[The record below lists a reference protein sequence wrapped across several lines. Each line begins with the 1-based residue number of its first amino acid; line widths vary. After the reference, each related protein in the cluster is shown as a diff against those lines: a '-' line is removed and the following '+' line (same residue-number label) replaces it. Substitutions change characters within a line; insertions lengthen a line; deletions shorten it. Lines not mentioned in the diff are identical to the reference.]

1 MSLLVEESVSDL
13 FVEYFNSLWLES
25 NDSIEVSVIIPTY
38 NRFPL
43 NLLTLYSL
51 ERQSFDSGQFEVI
64 LIDDGSTDETFQ
76 ELTHYQAPFSYKYV
90 KCLTN
95 MGRAKVRNKGID
107 CARGNI
113 LIFLDAEMIVDS
125 NFIQLHVEEQQK
137 GEKAV
142 VTGAFHLKNVFTTFF
157 PSSIDVDP
165 YIASL
170 FMKDKHL
177 ANSYKAFTK
186 NKAEGMAGTKP
197 YCFFNREDVQEERY
211 KTTAADIDYFGG
223 NIIRNYGEKLDGF
236 QFPWM
241 AFMTGN
247 VSLKKA
253 FITEVGKFDEEF
265 QLYGYE
271 DWELGYRLYKSG
283 AKFSAIAALA
293 SFHQEHP
300 VSENKWI
307 EAVINYH
314 LFCKKHPDIDILLQ
328 GLELARITDLLT
340 INNLLIEYKQLQQYQ
355 AEQYPHL
362 LKVFRN
368 ILETTAIMLKY
379 DIRHRFLLEASGI
392 DKRQKKK
399 MKKEMAKLKGG
410 SQCPLFIQFFTL
422 LF

>member
-1 MSLLVEESVSDL
+1 MSLLIEESVSDL
-13 FVEYFNSLWLES
+13 FVERVNSLWPES

-38 NRFPL
+38 NRYPL

-51 ERQSFDSGQFEVI
+51 ERQSFDSSRFEVI

-76 ELTHYQAPFSYKYV
+76 ELAHYQAPFSYKYV

-107 CARGNI
+107 CARGKI

-125 NFIQLHVEEQQK
+125 HFIQFHVEEQQTS
-137 GEKAV
+137 EKAV

-157 PSSIDVDP
+157 PSIDVDP
-165 YIASL
+165 NIASL
-170 FMKDKHL
+170 LMKNKHL
-177 ANSYKAFTK
+177 AKNYKTFLK

-197 YCFFNREDVQEERY
+197 YSFFNREDVQKERY
-211 KTTAADIDYFGG
+211 KSTAADIDYFGG
-223 NIIRNYGEKLDGF
+223 TIIRNYGESLEGF

-247 VSLKKA
+247 VSLRKA
-253 FITEVGKFDEEF
+253 FITEAGKFDEEF

-271 DWELGYRLYKSG
+271 DWELGYRLYKAG
-283 AKFSAIAALA
+283 AKFSAKASLS

-300 VSENKWI
+300 VSENKWN

-314 LFCKKHPDIDILLQ
+314 LFCKKHPDIDVLLL

-340 INNLLIEYKQLQQYQ
+340 MNNLLIEYNQLHQNHPD
-355 AEQYPHL
+355 QYPHL
-362 LKVFRN
+362 LKAFRN
-368 ILETTAIMLKY
+368 ILETTSIMLKY

-399 MKKEMAKLKGG
+399 LTKELAKSEG
-410 SQCPLFIQFFTL
+410 SQCPLFIQFFTM